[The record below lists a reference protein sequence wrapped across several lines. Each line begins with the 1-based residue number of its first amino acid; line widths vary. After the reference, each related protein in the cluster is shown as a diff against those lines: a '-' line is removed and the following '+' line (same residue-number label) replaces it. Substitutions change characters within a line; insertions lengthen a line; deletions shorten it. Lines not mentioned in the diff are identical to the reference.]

1 MSRLYARSVLAL
13 AIALSGTL
21 ASVRA
26 NAFCPS
32 MTCRP
37 KLQSCEVRGSGQER
51 CVTSGKPLFRKS
63 SCLSFSVQQDGSLR
77 HGIDAQVFE
86 QAVQDA
92 FDRWLTVDCGGG
104 VHPSISVE
112 SFGSVSCGEPQYNC
126 THGNAN
132 IFLFRDDV
140 WTATDAV
147 DAYALTTVWFLP
159 STGEIRDVDVEV
171 NGTQTTVDWAAPR
184 DGVDLPSILTHE
196 VGHFLGLGHSP
207 DDPLAVMRGGFTP
220 GSDDDLRVLTDD
232 DVAGI
237 CSIYPADRA
246 ISTNQCAPRNGFAS
260 DCGPGDGE
268 HCSFAGE
275 SGCCSTAPGRPEP
288 LGLLAFSTLAAAA
301 GIARARRRNRAS
313 G

>member
-13 AIALSGTL
+13 AMALAGAL
-21 ASVRA
+21 ASA
-26 NAFCPS
+26 PADAFCPS

-37 KLQSCEVRGSGQER
+37 TRQTCETRGSGQEL

-63 SCLSFSVQQDGSLR
+63 SCVSFSVQQDGSLR
-77 HGIDAQVFE
+77 HGIQAQVFE

-92 FDRWLTVDCGGG
+92 FDRWLSVDCGGG

-112 SFGSVSCGEPQYNC
+112 NFGPVSCAEPQYNC

-132 IFLFRDDV
+132 IFMFRDDA
-140 WTATDAV
+140 WTTTESV
-147 DAYALTTVWFLP
+147 DPYALTTVWFLP

-171 NGTQTTVDWAAPR
+171 NGTQTGIDWAAPR
-184 DGVDLPSILTHE
+184 DGVDLPSVLTHE

-207 DDPLAVMRGGFTP
+207 DDRSAVMRGGFWP
-220 GSDDDLRVLTDD
+220 GRDDLRVLTDD
-232 DVAGI
+232 DIAGI
-237 CSIYPADRA
+237 CSAYPADRA
-246 ISTNQCAPRNGFAS
+246 ISTNECAPRNGFAS

-268 HCSFAGE
+268 HCSFASE

-288 LGLLAFSTLAAAA
+288 LGLLAFSALAVAA
-301 GIARARRRNRAS
+301 GLARARRKNRGPS
-313 G
+313 